1 MAARFEIR
9 AAEPADA
16 AGIAAVVV
24 ASWQVAYRGLLP
36 DEVLAGLSVAEREQ
50 FWSGVLTGPA
60 PRSAVLV
67 AEIGAAGVV
76 GFAAV
81 GPSTDPA
88 ATADDG
94 QLYAIYLL
102 PQDWGRGLGSQLHSA
117 ALRRLGELDFRRA
130 YLWALE
136 TNERAIAFYEKAGWV
151 VDGARQIEE
160 GPAGVE
166 LPEIRLRRD
175 LLRS

>member
-1 MAARFEIR
+1 VDEIPDHDHAACTSAAVRP
-9 AAEPADA
+9 AEPADA

-24 ASWQVAYRGLLP
+24 ATWQVAYRGLLP
-36 DEVLAGLSVAEREQ
+36 DEVLAGLSVTERAH
-50 FWSGVLTGPA
+50 FWSGVLTEPV

-67 AEIGAAGVV
+67 TEVGAAGVV

-94 QLYAIYLL
+94 QLYAMYLL
-102 PQDWGRGLGSQLHSA
+102 PEYWGRGLGHYLHSA

-130 YLWALE
+130 HLWVLE
-136 TNERAIAFYEKAGWV
+136 TNERAIAFYEKT
-151 VDGARQIEE
+151 
-160 GPAGVE
+160 
-166 LPEIRLRRD
+166 
-175 LLRS
+175 S